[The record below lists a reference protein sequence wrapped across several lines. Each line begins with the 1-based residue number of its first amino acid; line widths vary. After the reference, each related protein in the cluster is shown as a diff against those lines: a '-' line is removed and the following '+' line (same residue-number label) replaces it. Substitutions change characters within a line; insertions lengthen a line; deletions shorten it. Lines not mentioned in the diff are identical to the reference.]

1 MENRKLQG
9 DATDFALWIQKFG
22 GKITAMIGMVAVV
35 LIVWNA
41 FNIVT
46 AAGEMEQIEQGKKGI
61 LWTILGLALTM
72 FAYVI
77 VKTVI
82 ALTYTQ

>member
-1 MENRKLQG
+1 
-9 DATDFALWIQKFG
+9 
-22 GKITAMIGMVAVV
+22 MIAVV

-41 FNIVT
+41 FTLVT
-46 AAGEMEQIEQGKKGI
+46 AVGDTEKISQAKKGI
-61 LWTILGLALTM
+61 MWTIVGLAVTM

-82 ALTYTQ
+82 ILTYTQ